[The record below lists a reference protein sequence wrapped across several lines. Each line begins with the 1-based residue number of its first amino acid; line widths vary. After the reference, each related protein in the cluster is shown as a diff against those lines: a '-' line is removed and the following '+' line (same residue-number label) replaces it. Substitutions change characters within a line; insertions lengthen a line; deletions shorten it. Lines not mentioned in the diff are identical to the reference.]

1 MFVGARVSLVW
12 VTLGCAKMG
21 INRDFYERGVG
32 WEIADMIRPGCKAT
46 VVHLWA
52 QLCRPSSA

>member
-1 MFVGARVSLVW
+1 MFVGAHVGPVW

-32 WEIADMIRPGCKAT
+32 WEIADMNRPGYKAT
-46 VVHLWA
+46 IVQLQA
-52 QLCRPSSA
+52 QVRGQSSV